1 MGRLIPALLVT
12 AQSPT
17 TGEPIKGLPFLLP
30 VKAYTALNRGTVAT
44 RINMDKSQKQSR
56 TTKPAERPVQ
66 KVSFQRGLPGGS
78 VKDSPASAGAGIA
91 GSVPGLG
98 DPLGEEPAPVFLPG
112 ESHGQRS
119 LLGHSPQGLQELD
132 ATEQLSTLPSI

>member
-30 VKAYTALNRGTVAT
+30 VKAYTALNRGTVVT
-44 RINMDKSQKQSR
+44 RIDMDKSPKQSR
-56 TTKPAERPVQ
+56 TTKPAERTVQ
-66 KVSFQRGLPGGS
+66 KVSFQRGLPDGS
-78 VKDSPASAGAGIA
+78 VVKDSPASAGAGIA
-91 GSVPGLG
+91 GSVPGLE

-119 LLGHSPQGLQELD
+119 LLGHSPQGPQSW
-132 ATEQLSTLPSI
+132 TRLSN